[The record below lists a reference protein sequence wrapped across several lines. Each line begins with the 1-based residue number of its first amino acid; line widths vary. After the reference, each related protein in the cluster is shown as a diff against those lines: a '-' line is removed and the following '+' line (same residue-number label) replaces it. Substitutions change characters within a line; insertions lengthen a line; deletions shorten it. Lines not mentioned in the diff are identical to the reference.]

1 MSSSNP
7 SKPFLSESHQKPFSE
22 PLKALLQRDHLLE
35 VEPRRLDNQV
45 ELGIVLSISNHV
57 YALLGGGLVGD
68 GLVGDV
74 LVGDGLVGDL
84 GRNEQR
90 LRLADF

>member
-1 MSSSNP
+1 M
-7 SKPFLSESHQKPFSE
+7 LS
-22 PLKALLQRDHLLE
+22 
-35 VEPRRLDNQV
+35 V
-45 ELGIVLSISNHV
+45 SNHV
-57 YALLGGGLVGD
+57 YALVGGLVGD